1 MNSIKAFPTIKFLW
15 RWSGEF
21 PKEKPKNLLMSQWF
35 PQQDL
40 LNDPRILTFITQGG
54 RPSMQEAL
62 SNSVPMIMY
71 TAELI

>member
-1 MNSIKAFPTIKFLW
+1 
-15 RWSGEF
+15 
-21 PKEKPKNLLMSQWF
+21 MSQWF

>member
-1 MNSIKAFPTIKFLW
+1 
-15 RWSGEF
+15 
-21 PKEKPKNLLMSQWF
+21 MSQWF

-40 LNDPRILTFITQGG
+40 LNDPRILAFITQGG

-71 TAELI
+71 NAELI